1 MTALRPLLALACACA
16 LASASEVVPT
26 GAGSYLRGLPEGA
39 KGPPVTPFVVEGL
52 TGPVPTNTWWSS
64 LAWLP
69 LSETM
74 FPHPFSVKATKD
86 GLALNYPGSHLGAS
100 KHAIAGMGGQ
110 DLSLIHI

>member
-1 MTALRPLLALACACA
+1 M
-16 LASASEVVPT
+16 
-26 GAGSYLRGLPEGA
+26 
-39 KGPPVTPFVVEGL
+39 TPFLVEGL

-86 GLALNYPGSHLGAS
+86 GLALNYPGAHLGAN
-100 KHAIAGMGGQ
+100 KHAIVGMGGH
-110 DLSLIHI
+110 DLVLGHSAVATFTEARVAGWVTSL